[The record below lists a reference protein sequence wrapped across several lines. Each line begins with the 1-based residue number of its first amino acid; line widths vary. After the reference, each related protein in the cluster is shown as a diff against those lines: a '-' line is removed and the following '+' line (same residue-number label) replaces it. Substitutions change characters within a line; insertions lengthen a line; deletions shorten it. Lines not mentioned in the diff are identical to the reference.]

1 MDESFK
7 LKLEESGADVQ
18 STLRRFMGKEELYL
32 KFLKKF
38 PEDQNYQKLGESLE
52 AGNYEEAFRNAH
64 TLKGV
69 AANLGL
75 VPVQTVVSGLVEEL
89 RNKSAEEVDVPKANA
104 MLQDLKK
111 ESDIPAGRMGR
122 HGLPNTIRHGTP
134 AMNLYTLIVCVRR
147 RRTWGCD
154 DGT

>member
-1 MDESFK
+1 M
-7 LKLEESGADVQ
+7 AN
-18 STLRRFMGKEELYL
+18 MGKEELYL

-111 ESDIPAGRMGR
+111 EYEKFVEIINSI
-122 HGLPNTIRHGTP
+122 
-134 AMNLYTLIVCVRR
+134 
-147 RRTWGCD
+147 
-154 DGT
+154 

>member
-1 MDESFK
+1 MDEGFK
-7 LKLEESGADVQ
+7 SKLEESGADVQ

-104 MLQDLKK
+104 MLQNLKK
-111 ESDIPAGRMGR
+111 EYEKFVEIINSI
-122 HGLPNTIRHGTP
+122 
-134 AMNLYTLIVCVRR
+134 
-147 RRTWGCD
+147 
-154 DGT
+154 

>member
-1 MDESFK
+1 MRNMDESFK

-111 ESDIPAGRMGR
+111 EYEKFVEIINSI
-122 HGLPNTIRHGTP
+122 
-134 AMNLYTLIVCVRR
+134 
-147 RRTWGCD
+147 
-154 DGT
+154 

>member
-111 ESDIPAGRMGR
+111 EYEKFVEIINSI
-122 HGLPNTIRHGTP
+122 
-134 AMNLYTLIVCVRR
+134 
-147 RRTWGCD
+147 
-154 DGT
+154 